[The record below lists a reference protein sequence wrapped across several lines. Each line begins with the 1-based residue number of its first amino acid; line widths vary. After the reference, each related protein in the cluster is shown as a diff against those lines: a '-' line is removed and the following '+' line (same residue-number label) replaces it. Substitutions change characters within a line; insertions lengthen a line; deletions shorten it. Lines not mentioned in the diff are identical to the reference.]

1 MKINVAIS
9 VGDFLDRL
17 SILKIKS
24 HYGLDVEREL
34 VQYYQQAEV
43 LPMLSRQMYID
54 IFEEVNQQLWHLE
67 EEKRQPLEGD
77 DYKEVSDLIT
87 HLNDLRYQ
95 VKKSADKHFRSEIQE
110 KKSHRSSNE

>member
-1 MKINVAIS
+1 MKLTIPIS

-24 HYGLDVEREL
+24 NNGLDVEQEL
-34 VQYYQQAEV
+34 IYYYQQAEV
-43 LPMLSRQMYID
+43 LPLLSREMYID

-67 EEKRQPLEGD
+67 NEKRQPLEGD
-77 DYKEVSDLIT
+77 EFVEVSNLIT

-95 VKKSADKHFRSEIQE
+95 VKKSADKHFGSEIQE
-110 KKSHRSSNE
+110 KKSHKE